1 MVPFN
6 ELYILY
12 TSLSCL
18 IDVLKEPLFCHVFS
32 YPETYVMNVGWRK
45 ETETHKIFKILETI
59 TLKIHTNKKI
69 IFSHWVK
76 I

>member
-12 TSLSCL
+12 TSLGCL
-18 IDVLKEPLFCHVFS
+18 IDVLKELLFS
-32 YPETYVMNVGWRK
+32 YPETFDMNVGWRK

-59 TLKIHTNKKI
+59 TLKIHTNKNI
-69 IFSHWVK
+69 SATE
-76 I
+76 